1 MGSGPCRERR
11 PLAKDVPTTFSN
23 GDYMADQTQT
33 PLREDTYSSFIGM
46 VKVGSIVTA
55 IVAAVVVAL
64 IAS

>member
-1 MGSGPCRERR
+1 MVQALAESGGRWLRMGPRR
-11 PLAKDVPTTFSN
+11 YSD
-23 GDYMADQTQT
+23 GDHMADQTQT

-46 VKVGSIVTA
+46 VKVGSIITA